1 MEHIDACFVFMST
14 LSWVCVVFY
23 TVHQETQSKHVSK
36 SDFGFGKMENLEPIN
51 FPIPVIWFTGSM
63 RTEFHHVVVFSL
75 KKIPI
80 SHHFF
85 FKMNCIQM
93 ALTATMS
100 GLMSDRVHPKV
111 DVIWLVNFD
120 IPTIK
125 MDLCIFLPAVTCTFL
140 KGLNFPW
147 NGYPTQYNHTLRLV
161 VESKLKSNKS
171 IMVLYKF
178 SAFFKDLTLNK
189 LSH

>member
-1 MEHIDACFVFMST
+1 MKLFSKITLEHIDACFVFMST

-85 FKMNCIQM
+85 F
-93 ALTATMS
+93 
-100 GLMSDRVHPKV
+100 
-111 DVIWLVNFD
+111 
-120 IPTIK
+120 
-125 MDLCIFLPAVTCTFL
+125 
-140 KGLNFPW
+140 LNELYT
-147 NGYPTQYNHTLRLV
+147 NGIDCNNVRPYVRPCSPQSRRNLIGKFWHTH
-161 VESKLKSNKS
+161 K
-171 IMVLYKF
+171 
-178 SAFFKDLTLNK
+178 
-189 LSH
+189 

>member
-1 MEHIDACFVFMST
+1 MKLFSKITLEHIDACFVFMST

-125 MDLCIFLPAVTCTFL
+125 MDRCIFLPAVTCFKRT
-140 KGLNFPW
+140 
-147 NGYPTQYNHTLRLV
+147 
-161 VESKLKSNKS
+161 E
-171 IMVLYKF
+171 F
-178 SAFFKDLTLNK
+178 SLER
-189 LSH
+189 LSHTTQPYSKIGRRKQIKI

>member
-1 MEHIDACFVFMST
+1 MWSST
-14 LSWVCVVFY
+14 LYIKKPRVNTYPNQTSVLGKLKIWNPLIFPY
-23 TVHQETQSKHVSK
+23 LLYDSQAPWEQS
-36 SDFGFGKMENLEPIN
+36 
-51 FPIPVIWFTGSM
+51 FTMLSY
-63 RTEFHHVVVFSL
+63 FHW

-125 MDLCIFLPAVTCTFL
+125 MDRCIFLPAVTCFKRT
-140 KGLNFPW
+140 
-147 NGYPTQYNHTLRLV
+147 
-161 VESKLKSNKS
+161 E
-171 IMVLYKF
+171 F
-178 SAFFKDLTLNK
+178 SLER
-189 LSH
+189 LSHTIQPYSKIGRRKQIKI